1 LLTPE
6 FFLPL
11 RRLSAEYHAGSA
23 GDAAARRIR
32 AILDA
37 GARPGGNG
45 VTVAAAPAA
54 AAPPAIRFAGVS
66 VSYGGSRAALAGC
79 SFSVAAGERVALVGE
94 TGAGKSTVAAV
105 LLRFVDPDRG
115 SVSVDGSP
123 LDGWDEEAWRGRIAW
138 VPQRPTVFR
147 GTVAD
152 NIRLG
157 APDATDEAVR
167 AAAASVGADEMF
179 GSLTDGYA
187 TMLGADGVRLS
198 GGERQLLAFARAA
211 LRDAPLVILDEATS
225 HLDDD
230 AHAGVLGR
238 LPALLEDRSAIVIAH
253 RLEVLPFVDR
263 VVVMEGG
270 RVVEATGGST
280 PAGAV
285 LVAGGGS

>member
-1 LLTPE
+1 
-6 FFLPL
+6 
-11 RRLSAEYHAGSA
+11 
-23 GDAAARRIR
+23 
-32 AILDA
+32 
-37 GARPGGNG
+37 
-45 VTVAAAPAA
+45 
-54 AAPPAIRFAGVS
+54 
-66 VSYGGSRAALAGC
+66 
-79 SFSVAAGERVALVGE
+79 
-94 TGAGKSTVAAV
+94 
-105 LLRFVDPDRG
+105 
-115 SVSVDGSP
+115 
-123 LDGWDEEAWRGRIAW
+123 
-138 VPQRPTVFR
+138 
-147 GTVAD
+147 
-152 NIRLG
+152 
-157 APDATDEAVR
+157 
-167 AAAASVGADEMF
+167 
-179 GSLTDGYA
+179 
-187 TMLGADGVRLS
+187 MLGADGVRLS